1 MTSGELEWGRAGR
14 QTEASRGFPE
24 EAAWREQAMLGSGRT
39 FWQRKEQVQRLQ
51 RQPEPGSHLH
61 GWRAHGRGPGRRAL
75 SGWATPFVHET
86 LASSLPELPYP
97 MTTRPSSLSQDAT
110 SSPCGPPG
118 PAWKAQHQGPLKSL
132 LPAAG
137 QNPARPVPGVLPR
150 DLPQP
155 WPWSSQSYKP
165 PSLGTPGWQEP
176 STGCTPPVPTVPWAT
191 PG

>member
-1 MTSGELEWGRAGR
+1 MEIYYLTDVQKRSIWENLLAEERAG
-14 QTEASRGFPE
+14 AKAP
-24 EAAWREQAMLGSGRT
+24 EAART
-39 FWQRKEQVQRLQ
+39 WETA
-51 RQPEPGSHLH
+51 SLH
-61 GWRAHGRGPGRRAL
+61 GWCGRGPGRSAL

-97 MTTRPSSLSQDAT
+97 MTARPSSLSQDAT
-110 SSPCGPPG
+110 SIPCGPPG

-137 QNPARPVPGVLPR
+137 QNPACPVPGVLPR

-165 PSLGTPGWQEP
+165 PSLRTPGWQEP
-176 STGCTPPVPTVPWAT
+176 STGCAPPVPTVPRAT